1 MWWVV
6 CGYEDRLDP
15 SYALGHSHPT
25 HPNTLTAT
33 SASVRTYA
41 RTYRTYVARTD
52 APSVKGEGTLS
63 EKPSTQPRRRT
74 QMRWVADVE
83 GQSTHFL

>member
-1 MWWVV
+1 MDSVWWVV

-25 HPNTLTAT
+25 HPNTHTAT

-41 RTYRTYVARTD
+41 RTYRTYVARAD

-63 EKPSTQPRRRT
+63 EKPFTQTR
-74 QMRWVADVE
+74 
-83 GQSTHFL
+83 